1 MIGKGM
7 FFEQRKRNHEVCAP
21 EHAFQIFAAITGKLD
36 AVIRQDGVFA
46 GKTNRKIRTKAK
58 EKHVGWVWIFFKAGD
73 VQTKVFAL
81 TVECQGGVG
90 ERFIFCA
97 QAVAERQRGYKVR
110 QRDHFLYGFIIFMI
124 QNKIVE

>member
-1 MIGKGM
+1 MEKS
-7 FFEQRKRNHEVCAP
+7 EPKQ
-21 EHAFQIFAAITGKLD
+21 
-36 AVIRQDGVFA
+36 
-46 GKTNRKIRTKAK
+46 K

-73 VQTKVFAL
+73 VQTNDFSLA
-81 TVECQGGVG
+81 VERQGGVG

-97 QAVAERQRGYKVR
+97 QAVAERQRGNKVR

>member
-7 FFEQRKRNHEVCAP
+7 FFEQRKRNHKVCAP
-21 EHAFQIFAAITGKLD
+21 EHAFQIFAAIMRKLDAAVRQNGIFAGKLD
-36 AVIRQDGVFA
+36 S
-46 GKTNRKIRTKAK
+46 KIRTKAK

-73 VQTKVFAL
+73 VQTKVFSL

-97 QAVAERQRGYKVR
+97 QAVAEWQRGNKVR
-110 QRDHFLYGFIIFMI
+110 QKITSFM
-124 QNKIVE
+124 VLLSL

>member
-36 AVIRQDGVFA
+36 AAVRQNGIFA
-46 GKTNRKIRTKAK
+46 GKPDRKIRTKAK

-73 VQTKVFAL
+73 VQQEVFTFAL
-81 TVECQGGVG
+81 KCQGGVG

-97 QAVAERQRGYKVR
+97 QAMTEGHRGDKFG
-110 QRDHFLYGFIIFMI
+110 Q
-124 QNKIVE
+124 